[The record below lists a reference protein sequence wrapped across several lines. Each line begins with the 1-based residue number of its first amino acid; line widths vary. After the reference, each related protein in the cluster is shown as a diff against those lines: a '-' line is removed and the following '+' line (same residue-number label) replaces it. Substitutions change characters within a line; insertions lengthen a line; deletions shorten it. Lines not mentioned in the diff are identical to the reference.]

1 MKPNVAL
8 ATANIDLV
16 RRAFDAF
23 NRGELETCTQLMVPD
38 FIANIPGVSQPIRGR
53 DAWKQGAQEFRHAFP
68 DLQACIED
76 VFATED
82 RVAVRLSFR
91 GVHRGS
97 FQGIPA
103 TGRQVAFTS
112 IEIYRVSG
120 DRLAEEW
127 VSPDISTLM
136 RQITDP
142 SQAQ

>member
-1 MKPNVAL
+1 MKPNVVL
-8 ATANIDLV
+8 AMANIDLV

-23 NRGELETCTQLMVPD
+23 NRGEIETCAQLLVSD
-38 FIANIPGVSQPIRGR
+38 FVANIPGAPQSIRGR
-53 DAWKQGAQEFRHAFP
+53 DAWKQGAQEFRNAFP

-76 VFATED
+76 IFSTED

-91 GVHRGS
+91 GMHRGS

-103 TGRQVAFTS
+103 TGRPVAFTS

-127 VSPDISTLM
+127 VSPDMSTLM

>member
-1 MKPNVAL
+1 MKPDVAV
-8 ATANIDLV
+8 ATANIELV

-23 NRGELETCTQLMVPD
+23 NRGEIEACAQLMVPE
-38 FIANIPGVSQPIRGR
+38 FVANIPGVPQPIHGR
-53 DAWKQGAQEFRHAFP
+53 DAWKQGAQEFRNAFP
-68 DLQACIED
+68 DLQVCIED
-76 VFATED
+76 IFAAED

-91 GVHRGS
+91 GTHRGS

-103 TGRQVAFTS
+103 TGRPVAFTS
-112 IEIYRVSG
+112 IEIYRVTG

-127 VSPDISTLM
+127 VSPDLSTLM